1 MLFVNSKIFQKKIA
15 KKLYP
20 RPSSFPFPDGPNNSK
35 SVKLIYFISR
45 VFWPLYA
52 MCATLN
58 FNFTKFLCFSEKESE
73 EIISA
78 AKLIS
83 FSGWPKH
90 FNVFV
95 NKTIHE
101 ILWGYEH
108 PLLEA
113 NCEKTKKEDYEGFP
127 FCKFGIHINK
137 NDSVPGIYTVK
148 TGENKYPKNF
158 FS

>member
-1 MLFVNSKIFQKKIA
+1 MEQV
-15 KKLYP
+15 
-20 RPSSFPFPDGPNNSK
+20 
-35 SVKLIYFISR
+35 ISR
-45 VFWPLYA
+45 KISPQKNLA
-52 MCATLN
+52 HSLCTILN
-58 FNFTKFLCFSEKESE
+58 FSFTKFLCFSEKESE

-83 FSGWPKH
+83 FNGWPKQ

-108 PLLEA
+108 PLLDA
-113 NCEKTKKEDYEGFP
+113 NCAKTKDENYEGFP

-137 NDSVPGIYTVK
+137 NDTVPGIYTVK
-148 TGENKYPKNF
+148 TGKK
-158 FS
+158 